1 MTMVP
6 MRPAEQLRY
15 LILAIQRE
23 GNRLLAAEL
32 RPLGLTPSQG
42 EVVRVL
48 ADHGPLTLQ
57 GLGELLVCE
66 TGGSPSR
73 LVDRLVAA
81 GLVRREADA
90 ADRRWVTLSLTETGE
105 RAAVQV
111 GEIEERLYRRID
123 ELTEGAPVDQAL
135 ALLHQF
141 AAAFP
146 AGQALERRANLPR
159 RAS

>member
-1 MTMVP
+1 
-6 MRPAEQLRY
+6 MRRAEQLRY

-48 ADHGPLTLQ
+48 AEHAPLTLQ

-81 GLVRREADA
+81 GLVQREADP
-90 ADRRWVTLSLTETGE
+90 ADRRWVTLTLTESGHRT
-105 RAAVQV
+105 AVRV
-111 GEIEERLYRRID
+111 REVEERLHERID
-123 ELTEGAPVDQAL
+123 ELTEGGPVEETLTLLRQFADAFPSGQAL
-135 ALLHQF
+135 A
-141 AAAFP
+141 
-146 AGQALERRANLPR
+146 RREGRGPH
-159 RAS
+159 

>member
-1 MTMVP
+1 

-73 LVDRLVAA
+73 LVDRMVAA
-81 GLVRREADA
+81 GLVRRETDT
-90 ADRRWVTLSLTETGE
+90 ADRRWVSLSLTEAGE
-105 RAAVQV
+105 RAAAGV
-111 GEIEERLYRRID
+111 GEIEQRLYEWID
-123 ELTEGAPVDQAL
+123 ELTEGAPVDEGI
-135 ALLHQF
+135 ALLRQF
-141 AAAFP
+141 AAAFS
-146 AGQALERRANLPR
+146 AGKALERRA
-159 RAS
+159 RAAKGSDDH